1 MDMQMLSVV
10 AAGTN
15 VAADAAVPV
24 QTAPQ
29 PIDPAPKSQPID
41 PTTAPAPEPTV
52 PPSRLL
58 QKLAAG
64 HFNPV
69 AALRL
74 RMNHAEEIKAAGLE
88 LGEPAAARGK
98 GTGYEKALEAYRAAN
113 PAPAPVPTTPTTPTT
128 GAAPVDAVA

>member
-10 AAGTN
+10 SAATN
-15 VAADAAVPV
+15 VPVDAVVPIP
-24 QTAPQ
+24 TPP
-29 PIDPAPKSQPID
+29 PIDPAGEPQPID
-41 PTTAPAPEPTV
+41 PTTEPAPQPTV

-88 LGEPAAARGK
+88 LGGPAAARGK
-98 GTGYEKALEAYRAAN
+98 GKGYERALEAYRAAN
-113 PAPAPVPTTPTTPTT
+113 PALVPTPNEPE
-128 GAAPVDAVA
+128 PVDALA